1 MKDRTRIL
9 IVYNL
14 VLFAA
19 VLLAWAVMVFFER
32 EGMLSDLG
40 LRNMK
45 YFTVLSNVFEGI
57 ASLALAVC
65 LVRVRRGRSARVPH
79 GVFLLKFLAA
89 VTVAVTFLVV
99 ALFFGP
105 WIGWLPLYR
114 GANFWFHLVV
124 PVLAMA
130 EFVLLDRFDGV
141 AFRET
146 LWAPLPALAYG
157 IVYTVNLLVN
167 GTGTDPDPNDFYGFV
182 HWGFAVGFGI
192 FAGILLVSWGAG
204 CLLCLGN
211 RAGRK
216 EKSID
221 A

>member
-1 MKDRTRIL
+1 MKDKTRLL
-9 IVYNL
+9 IICNI

-19 VLLAWAVMVFFER
+19 VLFAWTVMAFFGEK
-32 EGMLSDLG
+32 GMLSDLG

-57 ASLALAVC
+57 ASLVLAVC
-65 LVRVRRGRSARVPH
+65 LVRMRNGRAACVPH
-79 GVFLLKFLAA
+79 GVFLLKYLAA

-99 ALFFGP
+99 AVFFGP
-105 WIGWLPLYR
+105 LYGHR
-114 GANFWFHLVV
+114 LLYQGANSWFHLVI

-141 AFRET
+141 SLRET
-146 LWAPLPALAYG
+146 AWAPLPALVYG
-157 IVYTVNLLVN
+157 IVYTVNVLVN
-167 GTGTDPDPNDFYGFV
+167 GAGYGPDSNDFYGFV
-182 HWGFAVGFGI
+182 LWGLPVGFGI
-192 FAGILLVSWGAG
+192 FAGILLLSWAAG
-204 CLLCLGN
+204 CLLRLGN

>member
-1 MKDRTRIL
+1 MKDRSRFL
-9 IVYNL
+9 IVYNA
-14 VLFAA
+14 VVFAA
-19 VLLAWAVMVFFER
+19 VLVAWTDMAFFSQ

-45 YFTVLSNVFEGI
+45 YFTVLSNVFEAI
-57 ASLALAVC
+57 VSLALAVC
-65 LVRVRRGRSARVPH
+65 LARVRRGRAARVPH

-99 ALFFGP
+99 ALFFGL
-105 WIGWLPLYR
+105 WVGYRPLYL

-130 EFVLLDRFDGV
+130 EFVLFDRFDAV
-141 AFRET
+141 TLRET
-146 LWAPLPALAYG
+146 AWAPLPALAYG
-157 IVYTVNLLVN
+157 AVYTVNVLVN
-167 GTGTDPDPNDFYGFV
+167 GAGSDPDANDFYGFV
-182 HWGFAVGFGI
+182 HWGYPVGFGI
-192 FAGILLVSWGAG
+192 FAGILFTSWAAG
-204 CLLCLGN
+204 CLLRLGN

-221 A
+221 V

>member
-1 MKDRTRIL
+1 MKDRNRFL
-9 IVYNL
+9 IAYNI

-19 VLLAWAVMVFFER
+19 VVLAWTVMVFFEH

-45 YFTVLSNVFEGI
+45 YFTVLSNVLEGI
-57 ASLALAVC
+57 VSLALAAC
-65 LVRVRRGRSARVPH
+65 LVRVRRGRAARVPH

-105 WIGWLPLYR
+105 WVGWRPLYQ

-141 AFRET
+141 SFRET
-146 LWAPLPALAYG
+146 AWAPLPALVYG
-157 IVYTVNLLVN
+157 IVYTANLLVN
-167 GTGTDPDPNDFYGFV
+167 GAGTGPDANDFYGFV
-182 HWGFAVGFGI
+182 HWGYPVGVGI
-192 FAGILLVSWGAG
+192 FAGILLVSWAAG
-204 CLLCLGN
+204 CLLRLGN

-216 EKSID
+216 ENSIGI
-221 A
+221 